1 VCYNR
6 VMEAQWT
13 RGSTVWALVA
23 GLLLVLS
30 GCGSDSDDEAQ
41 TVVVTESDDDAMVV
55 QLLSG
60 GDPDGHLLRLTPS
73 VGDTQDITMT
83 MHMVQQITESGTT
96 FETESTM
103 RATMTTEVVEVDE
116 HGEITYTTT
125 IENYEVLDVQ
135 GEATA
140 ADIQQGLDPM
150 IGSIQHGRVDARG
163 RPLEVDFG
171 LDDAL
176 DPTMGEM
183 MDQLGDQ
190 LQQMGAPWPS
200 DPVAVGA
207 TWRVDWPLE
216 LFGADLAIAT
226 TYELVSFDEG
236 EYEIRLTFDQQPAA
250 PGPADLPGLPP
261 GSVTITHY
269 AQSGTSTLAG
279 TLDQVIPTRNAGT
292 TRTEIDMEITAEG
305 LGGGTIAQV
314 IELTLD
320 ITG

>member
-6 VMEAQWT
+6 VVKAQRARFVTIW
-13 RGSTVWALVA
+13 VLVI
-23 GLLLVLS
+23 GLLLLLS
-30 GCGSDSDDEAQ
+30 GCGGDSDDEAQ
-41 TVVVTESDDDAMVV
+41 TVVVTESDDDTMVV

-60 GDPDGHLLRLTPS
+60 GDPEGHLLRLTPS

-83 MHMVQQITESGTT
+83 MHMVQQVTESGTT
-96 FETESTM
+96 VEFESTL

-116 HGEITYTTT
+116 QGEIAST

-135 GEATA
+135 GGATA

-150 IGSIQHGRVDARG
+150 IGTSQHGRVDAQG
-163 RPLEVDFG
+163 RPLETDFG
-171 LDDAL
+171 LDEAL
-176 DPTMGEM
+176 DPAMGEM

-190 LQQMGAPWPS
+190 LQQMGAPWPA

-216 LFGADLAIAT
+216 LFGADMAIAT

-236 EYEIRLTFDQQPAA
+236 EYEIRLTIDQEPAA

-269 AQSGTSTLAG
+269 AQSGTSTVTG
-279 TLDQVIPTRNAGT
+279 SLDQIMPSRTAGT

-305 LGGGTIAQV
+305 MGNETIAQV